1 MFELTRR
8 YLLAGS
14 SSLLLTMEP
23 REGAMSAPVQTI
35 KIKVAAAPSIY
46 QQAFASVIEA
56 FKQQN
61 PSVVVELI
69 PAVREDE
76 ELVQLTLRS
85 AIVGDVPDVLFI
97 SPNLM
102 RLLVDRKLAVPLETV
117 GATAPSLQSLGLIPG
132 AEGMGQVAGRLYGT
146 PMGVSTPVIAYNA
159 ELVRKAGA
167 DPDNFP
173 TSWQEATSL
182 ISRIHQ
188 LDRGII
194 GGFFEY
200 DNTGNWT
207 YKALVATL
215 GGRMMSADDKVIMF
229 DDPKGL
235 EALRILR
242 GFAEA
247 GQGAVDMTRD
257 QARQAFSAGRIGVLV
272 TSSGA
277 LPGLERQANG
287 VFTLKAAPFPL
298 GSENGKVP
306 AAGTVAMILAKDDG
320 KRRAAWQLMQF
331 VLGVEA
337 QTIIGRATGLVSI
350 NRQALEDP
358 NRLGSHMKAR
368 PNQRAAVMQLSRLTE
383 WYAFPGDNAIRIT
396 DTIKRHLQAVLTL
409 KRTPEEALASMRA
422 EVSAL
427 LGT

>member
-1 MFELTRR
+1 MFKLTRR
-8 YLLAGS
+8 HLLAGS
-14 SSLLLTMEP
+14 SSLLLTMGP
-23 REGAMSAPVQTI
+23 REGAMSSPVQTI
-35 KIKVAAAPSIY
+35 SIKVAAAPSIY

-61 PSVVVELI
+61 PSVAVELI

-85 AIVGDVPDVLFI
+85 AIVGDIPDVLFM

-117 GATAPSLQSLGLIPG
+117 GATAASLQSLGLIRG
-132 AEGMGQVAGRLYGT
+132 AEGMGQIAGRQYGT

-159 ELVRKAGA
+159 ELVRKVGA
-167 DPDNFP
+167 SPDQFP
-173 TSWQEATSL
+173 TSWPETISL
-182 ISRIHQ
+182 ISRIH
-188 LDRGII
+188 LSDPGII

-215 GGRMMSADDKVIMF
+215 GGRMMSPDDKVILF

-242 GFAEA
+242 AFAQA
-247 GQGAVDMTRD
+247 GQGAADMTRD

-287 VFTLKAAPFPL
+287 VFTLKAAPLPL
-298 GSENGKVP
+298 GSEDGKVP

-320 KRRAAWQLMQF
+320 KRRAAWQLLQF
-331 VLGVEA
+331 VIGVEA
-337 QTIIGRATGLVSI
+337 QTIIGQQTGLVSV
-350 NRQALEDP
+350 NRLALEDP
-358 NRLGSHMKAR
+358 NRLGSYMKAR
-368 PNQRAAVMQLSRLTE
+368 PNQGAAVTQLSRLTE
-383 WYAFPGDNAIRIT
+383 WYAFPGENSIRIS
-396 DTIKRHLQAVLTL
+396 DAIKRHLQAVLTL
-409 KRTPEEALASMRA
+409 KRTPEEALAFMRT
-422 EVSAL
+422 EIGAL